1 MNSYLRCYAEVSLEA
16 IGHNIGEVK
25 KRIAPEV
32 RLMVVIKADAYGHG
46 ALAVSRYLEPKV
58 DYFGVAT
65 LEEAIELREGGIRL
79 PILVLGYTSPS
90 QYADLIKYQI
100 AQTIYSLDTAQKL
113 NEEAEIQKKKAV
125 VHIALDTGMTR
136 IGFQAEE
143 SEADQIAE
151 IKGLPNIE
159 LEGLY
164 THFSCADE
172 QDKTYCDMQMVKYD
186 DMIQMLKK
194 RGINIPI
201 KHVCNSAGIME
212 FDNHRFDMVRCGIV
226 TYGIYPS
233 EEVEKNLDLRPAL
246 QWRSHVIHVKDVKPG
261 LGVSYGATY
270 LTHKPITRIA
280 TVSIGYADG
289 YPRALSSKGRVLIH
303 GQYAPILGRVCM
315 DQMMVEVSDIPDVQV
330 EDVVTLVGTDGER
343 TIPIEEVADP
353 AARFNYEMLC
363 NISKRVP
370 RIYPDER

>member
-280 TVSIGYADG
+280 TVSVGYADG